1 MGFFK
6 TMKNLLSG
14 ENCPA
19 CGMLGA
25 RRSGS
30 EIRCLNPV
38 CQYFNPS
45 FASSPASPPPEQQT
59 QQPPQQSQPPQQG
72 QSSGWSSS
80 PVSTAGSAPGGTG
93 NGPTRSIA
101 IQYQNFQ
108 GQNKIFRAD
117 VRSLHRKKN
126 HIFAKIAPKGQQI
139 ALSRDRIQNLQEVE
153 RQMPQ
158 RVEPGQDWPNK
169 RERQVLNYH
178 KKYGTTSPLYE
189 KIRAKYPK
197 W

>member
-6 TMKNLLSG
+6 SLKDILSG

-19 CGMLGA
+19 CGTPGA

-45 FASSPASPPPEQQT
+45 FAPSAT
-59 QQPPQQSQPPQQG
+59 PPQPQQQQAPPQG
-72 QSSGWSSS
+72 RPSGWSSS
-80 PVSTAGSAPGGTG
+80 PSPTPAGSGPAPAGSVT
-93 NGPTRSIA
+93 
-101 IQYQNFQ
+101 IQYRNFQ
-108 GQNKIFRAD
+108 GQDKTFYAERS
-117 VRSLHRKKN
+117 SLHRNKN
-126 HIFAKIAPKGQQI
+126 HIMAKVAPKGVPI
-139 ALSRDRIQNLQEVE
+139 SLSRDRIQNLREVE
-153 RQMPQ
+153 GQMPQQ
-158 RVEPGQDWPNK
+158 RVEPGQEWPNK
-169 RERQVLNYH
+169 RERQVLGYH
-178 KKYGTTSPLYE
+178 SKHHTTSPLYE

>member
-6 TMKNLLSG
+6 AMKDLLAG

-19 CGMLGA
+19 CGMPGA
-25 RRSGS
+25 RKSGS

-38 CQYFNPS
+38 CQNFNPS
-45 FASSPASPPPEQQT
+45 FASNPAPPQSPQQQT
-59 QQPPQQSQPPQQG
+59 QQPPQQAQPPH
-72 QSSGWSSS
+72 SSGWSST
-80 PVSTAGSAPGGTG
+80 PGVTTSAPAG
-93 NGPTRSIA
+93 SIA
-101 IQYQNFQ
+101 IQYRNFQ
-108 GQNKIFRAD
+108 GQNKTFYAD
-117 VRSLHRKKN
+117 SSSLHRKKN
-126 HIFAKIAPKGQQI
+126 HIFAKVAPKGQQI
-139 ALSRDRIQNLQEVE
+139 ALSRGRIQNLQEVE

-158 RVEPGQDWPNK
+158 RVEPGQEWPNK

-189 KIRAKYPK
+189 KFRAKYPK

>member
-1 MGFFK
+1 MGFLK
-6 TMKNLLSG
+6 SLKDILSG

-19 CGMLGA
+19 CGTPGA

-45 FASSPASPPPEQQT
+45 FAPTAAPP
-59 QQPPQQSQPPQQG
+59 QPPQQTQPPQQG
-72 QSSGWSSS
+72 RPSDWSSN
-80 PVSTAGSAPGGTG
+80 PASTPAGSTPAPAGSVT
-93 NGPTRSIA
+93 
-101 IQYQNFQ
+101 IQYRNFQ
-108 GQNKIFRAD
+108 GQDKTFYAERN
-117 VRSLHRKKN
+117 SLHRNKN
-126 HIFAKIAPKGQQI
+126 HIVAKVAPKGQQI
-139 ALSRDRIQNLQEVE
+139 TLSRDRIQNLQEVE

-158 RVEPGQDWPNK
+158 RVEPGQEWPNK

-178 KKYGTTSPLYE
+178 KKYKSTSPLYE
-189 KIRAKYPK
+189 KIRAKYPN

>member
-6 TMKNLLSG
+6 SLKDILSG

-19 CGMLGA
+19 CGTPGA

-45 FASSPASPPPEQQT
+45 FAPSATPP
-59 QQPPQQSQPPQQG
+59 QPPQQTQPTQQG
-72 QSSGWSSS
+72 RPSGWSSS
-80 PVSTAGSAPGGTG
+80 PGPTPAGSVSAPAG
-93 NGPTRSIA
+93 SVV
-101 IQYQNFQ
+101 IQYRNFQ
-108 GQNKIFRAD
+108 GQEKTFHAEKS
-117 VRSLHRKKN
+117 SLHRNKN
-126 HIFAKIAPKGQQI
+126 HIVAKVAPKGQQI
-139 ALSRDRIQNLQEVE
+139 TLSRDRIQNLQEVE

-158 RVEPGQDWPNK
+158 RIEPGQEWPNK

-178 KKYGTTSPLYE
+178 KKYKSTSPLYE
-189 KIRAKYPK
+189 KIRVKYPN